1 MSSNLRTKRICMLA
15 MSTYPDDPRIR
26 REAEALINAG
36 IEVDII
42 CMRGDSQKSK
52 EIIHGVS
59 IYRIIKYAQQ
69 EKILKYAIQSIF
81 FIIISFFW
89 LQKLNIKRKYRVI
102 QAHNLPDYLIFVG
115 IWQKFFGAKLV
126 LDIHDPSVELF
137 EEKWPNN
144 RHKFFLKLLTTIEK
158 YSFKIADHIITVTE
172 TCKNNFI
179 KRGSS
184 ANKIT
189 LVLNTADENIFKF
202 HKNREFKVIS
212 DKATILYH
220 GTIANRFGLHNAVKA
235 IKIVQKYVPGTILN
249 LYGGYEE
256 SYRMKLEQ
264 IISELEIK
272 EFVNLHGSVKMED
285 IPGLIAKHDFGIVP
299 YLNTKF
305 MNLALST
312 KAFEYIMCGIPVIA
326 TRLDELSNTLNDKCI
341 TYVDDSK
348 PEGFAEAIRSLCA
361 DPLKRKLQTE
371 IAFQSIQQISGNVM
385 KKRYVDLINQAFI

>member
-1 MSSNLRTKRICMLA
+1 MC
-15 MSTYPDDPRIR
+15 
-26 REAEALINAG
+26 
-36 IEVDII
+36 
-42 CMRGDSQKSK
+42 
-52 EIIHGVS
+52 
-59 IYRIIKYAQQ
+59 Q
-69 EKILKYAIQSIF
+69 EL
-81 FIIISFFW
+81 
-89 LQKLNIKRKYRVI
+89 
-102 QAHNLPDYLIFVG
+102 
-115 IWQKFFGAKLV
+115 
-126 LDIHDPSVELF
+126 
-137 EEKWPNN
+137 
-144 RHKFFLKLLTTIEK
+144 
-158 YSFKIADHIITVTE
+158 
-172 TCKNNFI
+172 
-179 KRGSS
+179 
-184 ANKIT
+184 
-189 LVLNTADENIFKF
+189 
-202 HKNREFKVIS
+202 
-212 DKATILYH
+212 
-220 GTIANRFGLHNAVKA
+220 
-235 IKIVQKYVPGTILN
+235 LN

-256 SYRMKLEQ
+256 LYRMKLEQ